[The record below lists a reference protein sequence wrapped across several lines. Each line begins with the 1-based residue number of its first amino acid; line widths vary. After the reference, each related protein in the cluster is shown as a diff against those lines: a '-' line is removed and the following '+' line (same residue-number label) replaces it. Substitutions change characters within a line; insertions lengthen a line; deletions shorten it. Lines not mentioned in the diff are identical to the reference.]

1 MLNVGGG
8 QQVQRD
14 QVVLLAYAFT
24 IAAVTRLTSRQA
36 IILQQDSLKEE
47 QSSRR
52 TKEQIP
58 GK

>member
-1 MLNVGGG
+1 VLNVGGG

-24 IAAVTRLTSRQA
+24 IAAVTCLTSRQA
-36 IILQQDSLKEE
+36 ITLQQDSLKEE
-47 QSSRR
+47 QSSRG